1 MMIMMVRSLSFFLTW
16 CLETVIIIIMMM
28 IMIMMMMMMMM
39 MMMKTMT
46 QIKYNDAFKI
56 QTYIGLYFLYR
67 LH

>member
-16 CLETVIIIIMMM
+16 CLETVIIIIMM
-28 IMIMMMMMMMM
+28 IMIMMMMMMM